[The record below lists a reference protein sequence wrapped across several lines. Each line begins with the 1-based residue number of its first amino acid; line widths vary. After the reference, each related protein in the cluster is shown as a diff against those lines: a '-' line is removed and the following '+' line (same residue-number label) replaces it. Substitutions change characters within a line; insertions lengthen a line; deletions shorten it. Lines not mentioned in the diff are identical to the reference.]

1 MINPDNRLFCRLDG
15 LTAVAREQRRAQA
28 IEELGLLESEN
39 VPVFEEAIQTAA
51 HFLEMPI
58 CILSLIFQDFQYVKA
73 AVGLSRLGLMN
84 DLTTTR
90 QLPRVESLCGLVVDS
105 HQVLVVPD
113 TLANP
118 AFANSHLTTHYK
130 VRAYLGVPLVTSNNI
145 CIGTL
150 AVLDLVP
157 RQFSERDME
166 YLELTARWS
175 MSEFERRHVSRFAP
189 NGVSLHPAHTSASQL
204 AIAHQLQVDVLAQLT
219 QELRTPL
226 TSVLGM
232 ASVLTREI
240 YGPLTGKQKEYI
252 EVIHTSGQYLLSLV
266 NEILELSEWKNNHG
280 ELNLSSVDIEMLCQQ
295 SINTLEQTARRRE
308 QEISLSIEPGQ
319 RIWLLD
325 KDKIRQLIYHLLLC
339 LIRSSNAGSVIR
351 LHISHRRAAL
361 VITTWVTHPWLD
373 EGLSYTDLHPL
384 PVGVLNNELAF
395 HPEPELYAASAPGW
409 EPSPNGNLKVK
420 GVEMTDT
427 QGKEKSTNTEPVNP
441 PSLTSKQRD
450 LGLLLTQQLAEI
462 HGGKLTIHKRQES
475 GYRYV
480 VTIPQIQMGGLSG

>member
-15 LTAVAREQRRAQA
+15 LSAVAREQQRAQA
-28 IEELGLLESEN
+28 IEELGLLDSET

-58 CILSLIFQDFQYVKA
+58 CILSLIFQDLQYLKA

-90 QLPRVESLCGLVVDS
+90 QLSRVDSLCGLVVDS
-105 HQVLVVPD
+105 HQVLVLPD
-113 TLANP
+113 TLADP
-118 AFANSHLTTHYK
+118 AFANSLLTTHYR
-130 VRAYLGVPLVTSNNI
+130 VRAYLGVPLMTSNNV

-157 RQFSERDME
+157 RQFTERDIE

-175 MSEFERRHVSRFAP
+175 MSEFERRHVSRFAA
-189 NGVSLHPAHTSASQL
+189 NGASAHPTHTPAGQL

-280 ELNLSSVDIEMLCQQ
+280 ELNLISVDIEMLCQQ
-295 SINTLEQTARRRE
+295 AINTLEQTAKRRE

-351 LHISHRRAAL
+351 LHVSHRRAAL
-361 VITTWVTHPWLD
+361 VITAWVTHPWLD
-373 EGLSYTDLHPL
+373 EGLSYADLHPL
-384 PVGVLNNELAF
+384 PVGVLNSELALC
-395 HPEPELYAASAPGW
+395 HEPEIYATPAPGW
-409 EPSPNGNLKVK
+409 EPYPTGNLKVK
-420 GVEMTDT
+420 SAETADMQRNE
-427 QGKEKSTNTEPVNP
+427 QGNTNIQTVNP
-441 PSLTSKQRD
+441 PSLNSKQRD
-450 LGLLLTQQLAEI
+450 LGLLLTQQLVEI
-462 HGGKLTIHKRQES
+462 HGGKLAIHRRQES

-480 VTIPQIQMGGLSG
+480 VTIPQIQIRNMD